1 MKKRL
6 ANLLVALVTMV
17 TGMFVPAT
25 AFADPDQTP
34 GANAEEWTE
43 VSTWADL
50 AAALRAGGTVLLTQ
64 DVTAGEDDSVLT
76 VPSGVT
82 VTLDLNGHTID
93 RAAASVTIDG
103 ILRATGTDGDVI
115 RVNGGTLTVL
125 DGSAE
130 GTGAITG
137 GCHNYGGGVYVLNG
151 GAFTLAGGSIRGNT
165 ATQRTNSV
173 SSNVGGGG
181 VMVIGSGSSF
191 TMTGGKIA
199 ENVSTTTFGGA
210 VYLESHAS
218 FTMTGG
224 EISGNTAKLS
234 GAVYMVGG
242 STFTMTGGTI
252 TGNAATDSG
261 KTFGGGGVSVKDG
274 STFTMSGGTI
284 SNNTTY
290 GGRGPGVYVQNGV
303 FTMEDGEISGNRATA
318 SAVYGGGVAV
328 YPNTDGESASFTMNG
343 GTISGNGS
351 GYGAGVAVYGSNA
364 SFAMN
369 GGTIT
374 GNDAGISTYGSGV
387 YVASGAGFSVSGLVN
402 IRGNTQ
408 GEAERNVILLGAIG
422 SAPLITIAGPVD
434 PNSSIGVY
442 NYFTSSSAIQ
452 ITNGLNGEDF
462 GFLYADNGSYM
473 FDRHTDGLEAALY
486 KVEMYSVSVK
496 TPVNGTLAAD
506 KTQAKAGTR
515 ICLTLTP
522 EPAYRVDHVYYK
534 PENQNE
540 REINP
545 VNGVYSF
552 SMPDKDV
559 IVRAVFSVIKLN
571 VGLNP
576 GEGGGVASSTQI
588 QPANGIYTYTLPACP
603 FTAPEN
609 KFFDGWGLDGSSYQ
623 PGDTVTL
630 TEDCVFTAQWRSA
643 VVHFDANGGT
653 GVMADALCGTS
664 YTLPDCAFTAP
675 KGKLFTGWLV
685 DDTVE
690 QPGTV
695 ISVDSSITVTAQ
707 WTTAYTISRVSNGF
721 KITRA
726 ITGSA
731 ETVAYRTVSQSA
743 IAGVHFN
750 AASGTASFN
759 AEDDATIVTVAEL
772 AAGDNINFYYLN
784 GSAKRSYRFEV
795 LSTGN
800 KEVLA
805 SYNREIDFNTSYKVP
820 SSGAYDAK
828 TVTVKSGE
836 TTITDDGYD
845 NNSPISYALSGY
857 YALVA
862 PQNYY
867 RLTGAELH
875 MTLSFSA
882 KEVDDGYQY
891 LSVLTSATAYDN
903 RSGCSNGDPG
913 NIGNSRYMLGFEH
926 SKGGKNT
933 SYASYTMP
941 LTGYGSNCGAA
952 ADPWGNGVGYL
963 STQKFNTGCRAS
975 DGRLVFPASASTL
988 VLRGNASGDSDD
1000 DWVIKNIQANIQAV
1014 DTTAPV
1020 VNDVVVTQ
1028 GTYGLGDTV
1037 TVALRFSEVVKVGS
1051 SSSVYLTTS
1060 FGKMEYKGGSG
1071 LNTLYFSRTL
1081 DTSSLAGA
1089 LQISSVKLSGCA
1101 DLAGKACTQTSLA
1114 TSSFANVVYE
1124 GYNTITV
1131 NHNNEATGP
1140 DTVYYR
1146 KHTPYVLE
1154 EPACEAPVGKEFDCY
1169 QVGSV
1174 QYQPGESFTPEAAA
1188 TAVDIVWKWQM
1199 MPVTFYDE
1207 DGETVLYTG
1216 SFQYGLSPE
1225 YPGDE
1230 NVAPALEKACD
1241 AGYHYSFAGWTDGE
1255 QTYADELPAVTE
1267 PAVYAAVYASEAHDW
1282 GAPSYSWSENEGS
1295 WSVTASRVCMVCG
1308 RTETEDGAVTSEITR
1323 AATCLE
1329 LGETTYTGTFAS
1341 ESFATQVK
1349 AETDIPAL
1357 GHDYVAVVTAPTCTE
1372 RGYTTHTCS
1381 RCQNSYVD
1389 TYTDALGH
1397 DFGEWTLTTAPTC
1410 TEAGEETRHCSRCDA
1425 TETRPVNALG
1435 HDYVAVVT
1443 APTCTERGYTT
1454 HTCSRCQDSYV
1465 DTHTDALAHDFGEWI
1480 LTLAPTCTD
1489 AGVETRTCSRCD
1501 ATETRPVNAL
1511 GHVWEEPV
1519 WTWTYEDGN
1528 ATATATFT
1536 CSRCGVSETVDGT
1549 VSFTGC
1555 YIASA
1560 LLDGNYST
1568 DRYYPPVRQ
1577 GATDLTYSNGISCLM
1592 YTFTPETDGFY
1603 RFASTGDL
1611 DTSIMLE
1618 LDVDDSGT
1626 WTFVAGNDDSGVD
1639 SNFSVI
1645 VSLEAGAEYILSITS
1660 RSSGEATLTIE
1671 SVNSYGITVPD
1682 TAASH
1687 GEVLV
1692 FDFKTGHE
1700 LSTAATGELVY
1711 LRYEAEG
1718 DDVVYGVREW
1728 TVTNDDTGEE
1738 VPVAFDGEYGYYYFV
1753 MPDAPVTV
1761 SASVERMYRCSFQN
1775 NNPNMYAAQVEANG
1789 IRVSVSGSYEHAYIY
1804 AFSGDEIGLFYLSSD
1819 PHKGLAAL
1827 NVQTAAGETVAA
1839 DTPVLADLDGN
1850 TCWRAAFT
1858 MPAADVTIDQAAGK
1872 AAYPTLSLGSN
1883 DMPASTVPVLYWFA
1897 AETSGK
1903 YTFSCEGGGNVRLYC
1918 YDMDAVD
1925 DGNTYEMGAGACY
1938 LYAWTSDS
1946 DAVLT
1951 IERTGDAV
1959 TYDIAIPTAENGSVS
1974 AISTSVP
1981 AGATVALTATP
1992 DDGYRSMYVLVK
2004 SGGEYLNVWSS
2015 DGDERLT
2022 GAPAEYTFTMPEGDV
2037 TVEAAFAP
2045 RKYRIEFVDGSYQL
2059 DTMYLELGE
2068 TPDTR
2073 EMEMET
2079 WYESASSGAPFIG
2092 WEPEI
2097 GPVTGDTVYTM
2108 VYGEAS
2114 PERYHISA
2122 TDEAITASLFISPPL
2137 GDSVT
2142 DSDTYAGLKVVLS
2155 ARVEDGKGIESWSVI
2170 DADGYPVALDTD
2182 EYGFPCFTMPESD
2195 VTVSVTY
2202 TDNVLPVHL
2211 SDGLENLIGSDVNGA
2226 LLTSLSGT
2234 PREPYAAPGETV
2246 TMLFVDSNN
2255 TGITVTVTPTAGEP
2269 FTVSSVPAS
2278 AVVMNMQFGIISFTM
2293 PDSPVSVS
2301 AEQQSSH
2308 VDLPE
2313 LALGINEIDNR
2324 QQWYS
2329 FTPAKT
2335 GAYSFKALDDNGWRA
2350 YVYDEDGNEVDSFSS
2365 DSPAATLVA
2374 GERYLLQF
2382 NVNSYSLSLTYI
2394 MIEEPSEE
2402 AVLYPITVEE
2412 VLHGRVVPTVDEAP
2426 EGYQVTLTFIPD
2438 PGYRLSGV
2446 SPEVTCSGVS
2456 LDLVACNRDRY
2467 YFNMPAGAVTVAPPE
2482 FVPVDYALTVEA
2494 EMGTATALVNGEPAE
2509 TAHCGDTVVL
2519 EMEPDDSSFP
2529 VPNVYVNGV
2538 HLKAQDGAY
2547 SFIMP
2552 AGDVTI
2558 NASFSVPH
2566 IETPA
2571 FTDPEGRAIEDQA
2584 LVEWLSENNF
2594 TQSDIN
2600 ALGSDAAATDKLY
2613 ECWLLNCSITAANP
2627 GGALSITG
2635 FAVSNDVV
2643 SVTVQ
2648 LVRQSPL
2655 GFIKGVLYLYG
2666 ADDLSVGFGDRPI
2679 SEEIINFRD
2688 GDSTFAVDSAT
2699 VQASGTVTQT
2709 VTATFDTSI
2718 VTETFFKAKIEFPR
2732 SDEPDEPWEPDPEE
2746 PEEEPQG

>member
-1 MKKRL
+1 M
-6 ANLLVALVTMV
+6 
-17 TGMFVPAT
+17 
-25 AFADPDQTP
+25 
-34 GANAEEWTE
+34 
-43 VSTWADL
+43 
-50 AAALRAGGTVLLTQ
+50 
-64 DVTAGEDDSVLT
+64 
-76 VPSGVT
+76 
-82 VTLDLNGHTID
+82 
-93 RAAASVTIDG
+93 
-103 ILRATGTDGDVI
+103 
-115 RVNGGTLTVL
+115 
-125 DGSAE
+125 
-130 GTGAITG
+130 
-137 GCHNYGGGVYVLNG
+137 
-151 GAFTLAGGSIRGNT
+151 
-165 ATQRTNSV
+165 
-173 SSNVGGGG
+173 
-181 VMVIGSGSSF
+181 
-191 TMTGGKIA
+191 
-199 ENVSTTTFGGA
+199 
-210 VYLESHAS
+210 
-218 FTMTGG
+218 
-224 EISGNTAKLS
+224 
-234 GAVYMVGG
+234 
-242 STFTMTGGTI
+242 
-252 TGNAATDSG
+252 
-261 KTFGGGGVSVKDG
+261 
-274 STFTMSGGTI
+274 
-284 SNNTTY
+284 
-290 GGRGPGVYVQNGV
+290 
-303 FTMEDGEISGNRATA
+303 
-318 SAVYGGGVAV
+318 
-328 YPNTDGESASFTMNG
+328 
-343 GTISGNGS
+343 
-351 GYGAGVAVYGSNA
+351 
-364 SFAMN
+364 
-369 GGTIT
+369 
-374 GNDAGISTYGSGV
+374 
-387 YVASGAGFSVSGLVN
+387 
-402 IRGNTQ
+402 
-408 GEAERNVILLGAIG
+408 
-422 SAPLITIAGPVD
+422 
-434 PNSSIGVY
+434 
-442 NYFTSSSAIQ
+442 
-452 ITNGLNGEDF
+452 
-462 GFLYADNGSYM
+462 YA
-473 FDRHTDGLEAALY
+473 
-486 KVEMYSVSVK
+486 
-496 TPVNGTLAAD
+496 
-506 KTQAKAGTR
+506 
-515 ICLTLTP
+515 
-522 EPAYRVDHVYYK
+522 
-534 PENQNE
+534 
-540 REINP
+540 
-545 VNGVYSF
+545 
-552 SMPDKDV
+552 
-559 IVRAVFSVIKLN
+559 
-571 VGLNP
+571 
-576 GEGGGVASSTQI
+576 
-588 QPANGIYTYTLPACP
+588 
-603 FTAPEN
+603 
-609 KFFDGWGLDGSSYQ
+609 
-623 PGDTVTL
+623 
-630 TEDCVFTAQWRSA
+630 
-643 VVHFDANGGT
+643 
-653 GVMADALCGTS
+653 
-664 YTLPDCAFTAP
+664 
-675 KGKLFTGWLV
+675 
-685 DDTVE
+685 
-690 QPGTV
+690 
-695 ISVDSSITVTAQ
+695 
-707 WTTAYTISRVSNGF
+707 
-721 KITRA
+721 
-726 ITGSA
+726 
-731 ETVAYRTVSQSA
+731 
-743 IAGVHFN
+743 
-750 AASGTASFN
+750 
-759 AEDDATIVTVAEL
+759 
-772 AAGDNINFYYLN
+772 
-784 GSAKRSYRFEV
+784 
-795 LSTGN
+795 
-800 KEVLA
+800 
-805 SYNREIDFNTSYKVP
+805 
-820 SSGAYDAK
+820 
-828 TVTVKSGE
+828 
-836 TTITDDGYD
+836 
-845 NNSPISYALSGY
+845 
-857 YALVA
+857 
-862 PQNYY
+862 
-867 RLTGAELH
+867 
-875 MTLSFSA
+875 
-882 KEVDDGYQY
+882 
-891 LSVLTSATAYDN
+891 
-903 RSGCSNGDPG
+903 
-913 NIGNSRYMLGFEH
+913 
-926 SKGGKNT
+926 
-933 SYASYTMP
+933 
-941 LTGYGSNCGAA
+941 
-952 ADPWGNGVGYL
+952 
-963 STQKFNTGCRAS
+963 
-975 DGRLVFPASASTL
+975 
-988 VLRGNASGDSDD
+988 
-1000 DWVIKNIQANIQAV
+1000 
-1014 DTTAPV
+1014 
-1020 VNDVVVTQ
+1020 
-1028 GTYGLGDTV
+1028 
-1037 TVALRFSEVVKVGS
+1037 
-1051 SSSVYLTTS
+1051 
-1060 FGKMEYKGGSG
+1060 
-1071 LNTLYFSRTL
+1071 
-1081 DTSSLAGA
+1081 
-1089 LQISSVKLSGCA
+1089 
-1101 DLAGKACTQTSLA
+1101 
-1114 TSSFANVVYE
+1114 
-1124 GYNTITV
+1124 
-1131 NHNNEATGP
+1131 
-1140 DTVYYR
+1140 
-1146 KHTPYVLE
+1146 
-1154 EPACEAPVGKEFDCY
+1154 
-1169 QVGSV
+1169 
-1174 QYQPGESFTPEAAA
+1174 
-1188 TAVDIVWKWQM
+1188 
-1199 MPVTFYDE
+1199 
-1207 DGETVLYTG
+1207 
-1216 SFQYGLSPE
+1216 
-1225 YPGDE
+1225 
-1230 NVAPALEKACD
+1230 
-1241 AGYHYSFAGWTDGE
+1241 
-1255 QTYADELPAVTE
+1255 
-1267 PAVYAAVYASEAHDW
+1267 
-1282 GAPSYSWSENEGS
+1282 
-1295 WSVTASRVCMVCG
+1295 
-1308 RTETEDGAVTSEITR
+1308 
-1323 AATCLE
+1323 
-1329 LGETTYTGTFAS
+1329 
-1341 ESFATQVK
+1341 
-1349 AETDIPAL
+1349 
-1357 GHDYVAVVTAPTCTE
+1357 
-1372 RGYTTHTCS
+1372 
-1381 RCQNSYVD
+1381 
-1389 TYTDALGH
+1389 
-1397 DFGEWTLTTAPTC
+1397 
-1410 TEAGEETRHCSRCDA
+1410 
-1425 TETRPVNALG
+1425 
-1435 HDYVAVVT
+1435 
-1443 APTCTERGYTT
+1443 
-1454 HTCSRCQDSYV
+1454 
-1465 DTHTDALAHDFGEWI
+1465 
-1480 LTLAPTCTD
+1480 
-1489 AGVETRTCSRCD
+1489 
-1501 ATETRPVNAL
+1501 
-1511 GHVWEEPV
+1511 
-1519 WTWTYEDGN
+1519 
-1528 ATATATFT
+1528 
-1536 CSRCGVSETVDGT
+1536 
-1549 VSFTGC
+1549 
-1555 YIASA
+1555 
-1560 LLDGNYST
+1560 
-1568 DRYYPPVRQ
+1568 
-1577 GATDLTYSNGISCLM
+1577 
-1592 YTFTPETDGFY
+1592 FTPETDGLY

-1618 LDVDDSGT
+1618 LDVDDSDT
-1626 WTFVAGNDDSGVD
+1626 WTFVAKDDDSGVD

-1671 SVNSYGITVPD
+1671 SVNSYGIAVPD

-1827 NVQTAAGETVAA
+1827 NVQTVAGETVAA

-2097 GPVTGDTVYTM
+2097 GPVTDDTVYTM
-2108 VYGEAS
+2108 VYGKAS
-2114 PERYHISA
+2114 QEQYHISA

-2155 ARVEDGKGIESWSVI
+2155 ARLEDGKGIESWSVI
-2170 DADGYPVALDTD
+2170 DADGDPVALDTD

-2278 AVVMNMQFGIISFTM
+2278 AVVMGMQFGIISFTM

-2456 LDLVACNRDRY
+2456 LALVVCNRDRY

-2494 EMGTATALVNGEPAE
+2494 EMGTATALVNGEAAE
-2509 TAHCGDTVVL
+2509 YAHYGDTVVL
-2519 EMEPDDSSFP
+2519 ELVPNDPEYLS

-2552 AGDVTI
+2552 AGNVTI

-2584 LVEWLSENNF
+2584 LVEWLSANNF

-2613 ECWLLNCSITAANP
+2613 ECWLLNCSITAENP

-2635 FAVSNDVV
+2635 FAVSNDQVF
-2643 SVTVQ
+2643 VTVQ

-2655 GFIKGVLYLYG
+2655 GYINGALYLYG
-2666 ADDLSVGFGDRPI
+2666 ANDLSVGFGDRPI
-2679 SEEIINFRD
+2679 SNEIVNFRD